1 MRRRRKEKRLFEDE
15 GFLDLLERI
24 RWRLW
29 LIIFFVLIGMSVA
42 WYYYDPLFSLIL
54 GPVKGMLRKGKDVL
68 AFQGPL
74 EPLMTRI
81 WICVAAGLV
90 ASMPVIAWAFWGMVS
105 PLLGEKG
112 RLWGLVV
119 VPSSLLLFWAGIL
132 ATYKVLPLI
141 FYVLGRFM
149 PSGPLTFLYLSP
161 LITARFIAKIYL
173 AAGAVFQMPLIFG
186 ILGRLGVVD
195 ANFLLSKWRLAV
207 IVILVVMAILTP
219 TWDAFTMLAASL
231 PLILLYFGSILV
243 VRLVQRRP
251 REEEEW
257 LLEEEEEEGAL
268 VKG

>member
-1 MRRRRKEKRLFEDE
+1 MGPKKTKFLEDE
-15 GFLDLLERI
+15 GFFDLLERV

-29 LIIFFVLIGMSVA
+29 AIIICVLLGMSVA

-81 WICVAAGLV
+81 WICVAAGLA
-90 ASMPVIAWAFWGMVS
+90 ASMPVIAWALWGMVS
-105 PLLGEKG
+105 PLLGKGG

-119 VPSSLLLFWAGIL
+119 VPSSLFLFWAGIF

-141 FYVLGRFM
+141 FYVLGKFM

-161 LITARFIAKIYL
+161 LLTARFIAKIYL
-173 AAGAVFQMPLIFG
+173 AAGAVFQMPLAFG

-195 ANFLLSKWRLAV
+195 AKFLLSKWRLAV
-207 IVILVVMAILTP
+207 IVILIVMAFLTP
-219 TWDAFTMLAASL
+219 TWDAFTMLAASM

-251 REEEEW
+251 EREEEEEW
-257 LLEEEEEEGAL
+257 LPEEGEEEAL